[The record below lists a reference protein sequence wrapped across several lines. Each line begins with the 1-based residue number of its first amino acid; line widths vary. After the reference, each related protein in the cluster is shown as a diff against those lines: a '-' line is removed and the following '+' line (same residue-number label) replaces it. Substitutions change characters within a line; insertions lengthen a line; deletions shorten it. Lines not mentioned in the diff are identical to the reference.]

1 MMTIPRRFVLTV
13 ILTATLALAG
23 TGCAHRPPTPEERL
37 HEAVRDL
44 AHQLKLD
51 ASQEEKLE
59 LLADAWRAGREKV
72 ESEGA
77 PLLED
82 LFVSIES
89 ARWDES
95 LLTRLR
101 AAGQVLT
108 DDMAPQVIGRLAE
121 FYASLSREQKDRFAE
136 WLKGP

>member
-1 MMTIPRRFVLTV
+1 MAAFRYFVYTA
-13 ILTATLALAG
+13 ILTLILVG
-23 TGCAHRPPTPEERL
+23 TGCAHRQPTPEEQL

-44 AHQLKLD
+44 AHQLRLD
-51 ASQEEKLE
+51 ASQEEKLA

-77 PLLED
+77 PLLDD
-82 LFVSIES
+82 LFASIES
-89 ARWDES
+89 ARWEES

-101 AAGQVLT
+101 AARQVMT
-108 DDMAPQVIGRLAE
+108 DDVAPQVIRRLVE
-121 FYASLSREQKDRFAE
+121 FHASLSREQKDRFAE

>member
-1 MMTIPRRFVLTV
+1 MTNLRYFVYTAILTV
-13 ILTATLALAG
+13 TLALVG
-23 TGCAHRPPTPEERL
+23 SGCAHRQPTPEERL

-82 LFVSIES
+82 LFASVES
-89 ARWDES
+89 SEWDES
-95 LLTRLR
+95 LLARLR
-101 AAGQVLT
+101 AAGRVMT
-108 DDMAPQVIGRLAE
+108 DDVGPQVIGRLTE

-136 WLKGP
+136 WIKGP